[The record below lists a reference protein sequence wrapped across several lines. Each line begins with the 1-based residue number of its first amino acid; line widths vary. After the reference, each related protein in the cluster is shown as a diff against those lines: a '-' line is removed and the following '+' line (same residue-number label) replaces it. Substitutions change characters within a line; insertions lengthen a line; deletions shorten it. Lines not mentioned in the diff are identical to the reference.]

1 MIDNA
6 PVSRVAP
13 TDAELLAASLE
24 HPESFRTLFERHYQP
39 VWRFLA
45 WRFGGAAAEDA
56 CAETFATAF
65 AERGRYDRSHAD
77 ARPWLLGI
85 AVNHGRRHAR
95 RERRGLEQLAGT
107 VSRTP
112 SGPTVGLDPRGELAR
127 GLLALDGRD
136 REPLLLLALADLSYT
151 QIAVALGIPEGT
163 VRSRINRAR
172 RQLKEAIQK

>member
-1 MIDNA
+1 MIENA
-6 PVSRVAP
+6 PVSRAAP

-45 WRFGGAAAEDA
+45 WRFGAAAAEDA

-65 AERGRYDRSHAD
+65 AERGRYDSSHAD

-95 RERRGLEQLAGT
+95 RERRRLEQLEDT
-107 VSRTP
+107 VSRSH

-127 GLLALDGRD
+127 GLLALDRRD

-172 RQLKEAIQK
+172 RQLKEAIQE

>member
-1 MIDNA
+1 MIENA
-6 PVSRVAP
+6 PVARVIP

-24 HPESFRTLFERHYQP
+24 HPESFRVLFERHYQP

-65 AERGRYDRSHAD
+65 AERGRYDLSHSD

-85 AVNHGRRHAR
+85 ATNHGRRHAR
-95 RERRGLEQLAGT
+95 RERGRLKQLAST
-107 VSRTP
+107 VSRT
-112 SGPTVGLDPRGELAR
+112 SSAPTVGLDLRGELAR
-127 GLLALDGRD
+127 GLLALDERD
-136 REPLLLLALADLSYT
+136 REPLLLLALADLSYA
-151 QIAVALGIPEGT
+151 QIAVALEIPEGT

-172 RQLKEAIQK
+172 RQLKEVVQQ

>member
-1 MIDNA
+1 MIENA
-6 PVSRVAP
+6 PVLPVTP

-24 HPESFRTLFERHYQP
+24 HPESFRVLFERHYQP

-65 AERGRYDRSHAD
+65 AERGRYDLGRAD

-85 AVNHGRRHAR
+85 ATNHGRRHAR
-95 RERRGLEQLAGT
+95 RERGRLKRLAGT
-107 VSRTP
+107 VSRT
-112 SGPTVGLDPRGELAR
+112 SSAPTVGLDLRGELAR
-127 GLLALDGRD
+127 GLLALDERD
-136 REPLLLLALADLSYT
+136 REPLLLLALADLSYA
-151 QIAVALGIPEGT
+151 QIAVALDIPEGT

-172 RQLKEAIQK
+172 RQLKEVVQQ